1 MARINW
7 LAFREIYFKILVS
20 ILVVIAAMLLLQD
33 ALNHLKLRA
42 LVAEATSSRL
52 QISASTIESAIVRS
66 EGLGLS
72 MDEMAGLQDLLDRER
87 ERDPSVVQI
96 EIVSPI
102 GAPVVSSGSGPL
114 VPTGTDLAED
124 IEKEREQALR
134 RVLGARDKVTLF
146 DAGSHLYTGRVI
158 YDSSDA
164 IMGAIILT
172 TPTVAYMQRANLASE
187 KMRKSYLIV
196 FAIVAALLIPFIVV
210 QFSGVRYAFRAFDP
224 DLVGKGVSNGDDF
237 PPETRELLASIEMGN
252 SQYSKSS
259 EELDDIL
266 KHDAAG
272 MSDEQAA
279 LGKKV

>member
-146 DAGSHLYTGRVI
+146 DAGSHLYLSLIHLSV
-158 YDSSDA
+158 
-164 IMGAIILT
+164 
-172 TPTVAYMQRANLASE
+172 PTRPY
-187 KMRKSYLIV
+187 
-196 FAIVAALLIPFIVV
+196 
-210 QFSGVRYAFRAFDP
+210 
-224 DLVGKGVSNGDDF
+224 
-237 PPETRELLASIEMGN
+237 
-252 SQYSKSS
+252 
-259 EELDDIL
+259 
-266 KHDAAG
+266 
-272 MSDEQAA
+272 
-279 LGKKV
+279 